1 MRFLSNLLRIQ
12 LPIWLA
18 VFLMASTLFFGVGGG
33 FIIGRALTPATNCPE
48 SEEVCAAFG
57 TFWEVWDVTR
67 NNFVEPEAIDPQLM
81 TEGAIS
87 GMLDSLGDQGHT
99 RFLSAEDAAR
109 WEESLSGEFE
119 GIGAYLN
126 IREDGLAIIVRP
138 IEGSPAESAGLLAG
152 DIILEVDGETTQGLN
167 IDELVTRIRGP
178 RGTSVTLTVLH
189 PGSEL
194 QETIT
199 IERNRIEVP
208 SVTWRMLPDNV
219 AMVQLSSFSQ
229 GATDELKE
237 ALTEARQQGA
247 RAVIFDL
254 RNNPGGLLNEAIG
267 VASQFLPEGTPVLM
281 EEDRQ
286 NNRTVTDAQGDG
298 VALDLPMTV
307 LVNLNTAS
315 SAEIVSGALQDAGRA
330 KILGVP
336 TIGTGTVLTTF
347 PLDDGSRLLLGTSQW
362 LTPSGRLIR
371 QTGIEPDVEVVL
383 PADAQPLSPP
393 DAAEL
398 SAEALRTSEDT
409 QLAAA
414 FELLESAAQ
423 R

>member
-1 MRFLSNLLRIQ
+1 
-12 LPIWLA
+12 
-18 VFLMASTLFFGVGGG
+18 MASTLFFGVGGG

-48 SEEVCAAFG
+48 SEEVCTAFG

-67 NNFVEPEAIDPQLM
+67 NNFVEPEAIDPQRM

-178 RGTSVTLTVLH
+178 QGTSVTLTVLH

-237 ALTEARQQGA
+237 ALTEAQQQGA

-286 NNRTVTDAQGDG
+286 NNRTVTDAEGDG